1 MFGGILDAVTTTAKA
16 IAPITSL
23 ITPGVGAALGGV
35 GSYLGISAANKANQQ
50 MAQNQMNFQA
60 DMSNTSYQRAVQ
72 DMMKAGLNPMLA
84 YQQGGASTPGGS
96 TATMDNVLGNAT
108 NTAIASANAIQDL
121 RNKGE
126 QEKSLIAG
134 IENTEANTANTRAD
148 TVNKILTAPNI
159 TAENKRILADIAL
172 KNTAADLNS
181 ALSYNQKHLLAPSPR
196 FWARGVDDAKYIFD
210 RIKSNPGALVPFGE
224 MKP

>member
-1 MFGGILDAVTTTAKA
+1 MFGGILDAVTSTAKA
-16 IAPITSL
+16 ISPITSL

-35 GSYLGISAANKANQQ
+35 GSYLGITGANKANQQ
-50 MAQNQMNFQA
+50 MAQNQMNFQSE
-60 DMSNTSYQRAVQ
+60 MSNTSYQRAVE
-72 DMMKAGLNPMLA
+72 DMKKAGLSPMLA

-148 TVNKILTAPNI
+148 TVNKILTAPKYFSR
-159 TAENKRILADIAL
+159 NKRILADVAL
-172 KNTAADLNS
+172 KNTTADLNS
-181 ALSYNQKHLLAPSPR
+181 AMAYNQKHLLAPSPR
-196 FWARGVDDAKYIFD
+196 FWARGLDEASYAFD
-210 RIKSNPGALVPFGE
+210 KIKANPGALVPFGSI
-224 MKP
+224 K

>member
-1 MFGGILDAVTTTAKA
+1 MFGGILDAVTSTAKA

-23 ITPGVGAALGGV
+23 ITPGVGAALGGI
-35 GSYLGISAANKANQQ
+35 GSYIGITGANKANQQ
-50 MAQNQMNFQA
+50 MAQNQMNFQS
-60 DMSNTSYQRAVQ
+60 DMSNTSYQRAVE
-72 DMMKAGLNPMLA
+72 DMKNAGLSPMLA

-96 TATMDNVLGNAT
+96 SATMDNVLGNAT

-159 TAENKRILADIAL
+159 SAENKRILADIAL
-172 KNTAADLNS
+172 KNTTADLNS
-181 ALSYNQKHLLAPSPR
+181 ALAYNQKHLLAPSPR
-196 FWARGVDDAKYIFD
+196 IWARGVSEATEAFNT
-210 RIKSNPGALVPFGE
+210 IKANPGALVPFGR
-224 MKP
+224 MK